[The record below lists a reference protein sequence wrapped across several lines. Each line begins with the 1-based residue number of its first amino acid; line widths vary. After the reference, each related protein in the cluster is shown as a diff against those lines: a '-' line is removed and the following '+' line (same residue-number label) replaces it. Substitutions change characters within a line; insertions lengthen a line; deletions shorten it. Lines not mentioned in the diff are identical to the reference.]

1 MNIARLDHLVLTVA
15 DIERTCAFYAKV
27 LGMEPVTFGAGRTAL
42 HFGQQK
48 INLHPADNIPGLVA
62 DQPTPGSGDLCFITE
77 VPMAEVVAHLERC
90 GVPIVAGPGPRA
102 GAIGTIRSV
111 YIRDPD
117 QNLVEISN
125 Y

>member
-15 DIERTCAFYAKV
+15 DIDRTCAFYTRV
-27 LGMEPVTFGAGRTAL
+27 LGMEVVTFGEGRTAL
-42 HFGQQK
+42 RFGQQK

-62 DQPTPGSGDLCFITE
+62 DRPTPGSGDLCFITE
-77 VPMAEVVAHLERC
+77 TPLDEVVAHLKEC
-90 GVPIVAGPGPRA
+90 GIEIVAGPGPRA
-102 GAIGTIRSV
+102 GAMGTIQSV

-117 QNLVEISN
+117 RNLVEISN

>member
-15 DIERTCAFYAKV
+15 DIERTCAFYTRV
-27 LGMEPVTFGAGRTAL
+27 LGMAVVSFGEGRTAL
-42 HFGQQK
+42 RFGQQK
-48 INLHPADNIPGLVA
+48 INLHAADAIPGLVA
-62 DQPTPGSGDLCFITE
+62 NTPTPGSGDLCFITE
-77 VPMAEVVAHLERC
+77 VPLAEVARHLEACR
-90 GVPIVAGPGPRA
+90 VPIVAGPGPRA
-102 GAIGTIRSV
+102 GAIGTIQSV